1 MSEIYNL
8 PEIGVFIVS
17 LNYTQELCGLLQL

>member
-1 MSEIYNL
+1 MNGIYDL
-8 PEIGVFIVS
+8 PEIGVFIVN

>member
-1 MSEIYNL
+1 MNGIYDL

-17 LNYTQELCGLLQL
+17 LNYTQELCGVLQL